1 VRNLHYVIEI
11 ILSRTVAQAML
22 ASRSVVASYVLQF
35 RTVEISYRDITTF
48 PLLPPTPTISSSQS
62 GHRALLKDLESWRP
76 SALQRTLEDN
86 DRRVTLI

>member
-62 GHRALLKDLESWRP
+62 DRRALLKDLESWRP